1 MYVEPFEVLGAKFIV
16 LLSFTVSVSRQSSST
31 KVTNSVTEKFSSQL
45 YDIGDMTDF
54 KAHVGVFQNI
64 TYLCES
70 KLI

>member
-1 MYVEPFEVLGAKFIV
+1 MNVEPFEVLGAKFMV
-16 LLSFTVSVSRQSSST
+16 LLSFTVGVLRQSSST
-31 KVTNSVTEKFSSQL
+31 KVTNSVTEFFSQL

-54 KAHVGVFQNI
+54 EAHVGVFQNI

>member
-1 MYVEPFEVLGAKFIV
+1 MNVEPFEVLGAKFMV

-54 KAHVGVFQNI
+54 EAHVGVFQNI